1 MRAASSSSW
10 PTSPRTPD
18 ATVKRIDA
26 LFDIERDINGLS
38 VEKRLAVRQ
47 ERSAD
52 LVAALEAWMRVERPR
67 LSRHAAVAKAMD
79 YMLTRWPAFTRFLA
93 DGRICLTNNAAER
106 GLRGLATGLS
116 LCTSFSSIWKHWK
129 WRCKFGA
136 TRASLP
142 GDSRANDFG
151 MQVA

>member
-1 MRAASSSSW
+1 M
-10 PTSPRTPD
+10 
-18 ATVKRIDA
+18 
-26 LFDIERDINGLS
+26 
-38 VEKRLAVRQ
+38 AVRQ